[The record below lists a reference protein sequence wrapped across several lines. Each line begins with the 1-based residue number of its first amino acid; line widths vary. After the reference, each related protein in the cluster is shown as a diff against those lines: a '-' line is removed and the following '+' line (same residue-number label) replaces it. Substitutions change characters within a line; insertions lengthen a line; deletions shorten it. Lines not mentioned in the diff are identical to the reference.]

1 MTADILNQQNKKV
14 GEIDLPESVFNAKWN
29 PDLVHQVLSV
39 QVANKRHS
47 LAHTKDRSEVRGG
60 GKKPWRQ
67 KGTGR
72 SRQGSRRSP
81 LWSGGGITFGP
92 RNEKIF
98 ARKINKKMKRIAV
111 ASVLSKKLADHEIK
125 IVDNFNIPD
134 HKTKNLQLLVKSVI
148 KNSSALLVAES
159 KNKNIYAASRNLPK
173 IFASSADNL
182 NVYDL
187 LAKRYVIFSEASV
200 KELVKQ

>member
-1 MTADILNQQNKKV
+1 MKAEVINQKNEKV
-14 GEIDLPESVFNAKWN
+14 GEIDLPETVFNVKWN

-39 QVANKRHS
+39 QIANKRHP

-72 SRQGSRRSP
+72 ARHGSRRSP

-98 ARKINKKMKRIAV
+98 ARKINKKMRQLAV
-111 ASVLSKKLADHEIK
+111 ISVLSKKLADKEIK
-125 IVDNFNIPD
+125 IIDNLNFPD
-134 HKTKNLQLLVKSVI
+134 HKTKNLQLLTKSVI
-148 KNSSALLVAES
+148 KNSSALLVVES
-159 KNKNIYAASRNLPK
+159 KNKNIYMASRNLPK
-173 IFASSADNL
+173 IFASSVNNL

-200 KELVKQ
+200 KELVK

>member
-1 MTADILNQQNKKV
+1 MTADILNQQNQKV
-14 GEIDLPESVFNAKWN
+14 GEINLPDKVFNIKWN
-29 PDLVHQVLSV
+29 PDLVHQALSV
-39 QVANKRHS
+39 QLANKRQS
-47 LAHTKDRSEVRGG
+47 LAHTKNRAEVSGG

-98 ARKINKKMKRIAV
+98 ARKINKKMRRLAV
-111 ASVLSKKLADHEIK
+111 ASVLSKKLADNEIK
-125 IVDNFNIPD
+125 IIDNFNIPD
-134 HKTKNLQLLVKSVI
+134 HKTKNLQLLVKFVI
-148 KNSSALLVAES
+148 KNSSALLVPEN
-159 KNKNIYAASRNLPK
+159 KNKNLYMASRNLPK
-173 IFASSADNL
+173 VFASSAANL

-187 LAKRYVIFSEASV
+187 LASRFVIFSENSV
-200 KELVKQ
+200 KEIKL

>member
-1 MTADILNQQNKKV
+1 MKAEVINQKNEKV
-14 GEIDLPESVFNAKWN
+14 GEIDLPETVFNVKWN

-39 QVANKRHS
+39 QIANKRHP

-72 SRQGSRRSP
+72 ARHGSRRSP

-98 ARKINKKMKRIAV
+98 ARKINKKMRQLAV
-111 ASVLSKKLADHEIK
+111 ISVLSKKLADKEIK
-125 IVDNFNIPD
+125 IIDNLNFPD
-134 HKTKNLQLLVKSVI
+134 HKTKNLQLLTKSVI
-148 KNSSALLVAES
+148 KNSSALLVVEI
-159 KNKNIYAASRNLPK
+159 KNKNIYMASRNLPK
-173 IFASSADNL
+173 IFASSVNNL

-200 KELVKQ
+200 KELVK

>member
-1 MTADILNQQNKKV
+1 MKAEVINQKNEKV
-14 GEIDLPESVFNAKWN
+14 GEIDLPETVFNVKWN

-39 QVANKRHS
+39 QIANKRHP

-72 SRQGSRRSP
+72 ARHGSRRSP

-98 ARKINKKMKRIAV
+98 ARKINKKMRQLAV
-111 ASVLSKKLADHEIK
+111 ISVLSKKLADKEIK
-125 IVDNFNIPD
+125 IIDNFNFPD
-134 HKTKNLQLLVKSVI
+134 HKTKNLQLLTKSVI

-159 KNKNIYAASRNLPK
+159 KNKNIYMASRNLPK
-173 IFASSADNL
+173 IFASSVNNL

-200 KELVKQ
+200 KELVK